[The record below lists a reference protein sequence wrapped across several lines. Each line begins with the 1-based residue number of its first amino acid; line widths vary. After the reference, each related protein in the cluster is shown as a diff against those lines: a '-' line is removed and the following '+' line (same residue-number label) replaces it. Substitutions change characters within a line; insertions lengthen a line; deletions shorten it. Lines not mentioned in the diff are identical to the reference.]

1 MAKTFDSI
9 KHNKNEKDA
18 FIVERDD
25 GSVFEFTPSKE
36 GLYYYNFMRSI
47 ERKKKLLETK
57 NTMMIDIE
65 NLQRRFTKR
74 EVDAAEKAR
83 RLYVIL
89 AWPSEESFEHMIK
102 KGKIINNPVTVTD
115 FINVKR
121 MYGKDL
127 GVIKGKTVREKTNN
141 VKIEIGE
148 GPEEKRFILLSV
160 DIMHLIGI
168 YYLVT
173 SYSGKRHSIHNR
185 HSHVELKKENSI
197 KCASICHECI

>member
-1 MAKTFDSI
+1 MGYGRVYYHPQVTANILLFHNMAKTFDSI

-74 EVDAAEKAR
+74 
-83 RLYVIL
+83 
-89 AWPSEESFEHMIK
+89 
-102 KGKIINNPVTVTD
+102 
-115 FINVKR
+115 
-121 MYGKDL
+121 
-127 GVIKGKTVREKTNN
+127 
-141 VKIEIGE
+141 
-148 GPEEKRFILLSV
+148 
-160 DIMHLIGI
+160 
-168 YYLVT
+168 
-173 SYSGKRHSIHNR
+173 
-185 HSHVELKKENSI
+185 
-197 KCASICHECI
+197 